1 MLSLAEHA
9 KNAKES
15 WEGRQTAQPRTTKVA
30 ERGGGDGQRDEL
42 RANRH
47 GGHGLQEAGNPQ
59 HRSLAEAQ
67 STQRKASTGFE
78 PSSFDSLR
86 DLGELCEGRLCPL
99 EGRAGLSP
107 RRRERK
113 EERQPLAKA
122 WTEEGRSWSAFAHV
136 AIACPWC
143 SWRALR
149 EVALTFPVSVPV
161 LPILTVA

>member
-1 MLSLAEHA
+1 LNRSASILSAPLASSARASVFFGRSSRTLA
-9 KNAKES
+9 K
-15 WEGRQTAQPRTTKVA
+15 A
-30 ERGGGDGQRDEL
+30 ERPSIGEAL
-42 RANRH
+42 CLNH
-47 GGHGLQEAGNPQ
+47 EGHEEKEGNSQ
-59 HRSLAEAQ
+59 HLSRAEAQ

-99 EGRAGLSP
+99 EGRAGLSR